1 MSITHFSGPVALGTS
16 SVESITA
23 AKTLTADDN
32 GKTFIINVAAGATV
46 TLPSVAGGVAK
57 AGYKVEFIIGT
68 NVTSNTFTVTEGAS
82 DTNIIVVQA
91 FESDNTAAAAAAS
104 STGCA
109 NIIFANAADTVGDG
123 VWLMC
128 DGTNWFAVAH
138 AAADACITVS

>member
-1 MSITHFSGPVALGTS
+1 MSNTHFSGPISLGTG

-23 AKTLTADDN
+23 AKTLDALDN

-46 TLPSVAGGVAK
+46 TLPSVANGIAK
-57 AGYKVEFIIGT
+57 AGYKVNFIIGT
-68 NVTSNTFTVTEGAS
+68 NVTSNTFTITEGTG
-82 DTNIIVVQA
+82 DTDIIVVQA

-104 STGCA
+104 STGCT

-123 VWLMC
+123 ASLIC
-128 DGTNWFAVAH
+128 DGTNWFAIAH